1 MDKDTYCE
9 QMNRN
14 LEELADRLGR
24 RAFPS
29 PSTHEASLML
39 ENAKREA
46 EGLKARIAVALAD
59 VRALRA
65 STDPSW
71 EQARQDLDRRWREI
85 SEQKS
90 KFV

>member
-9 QMNRN
+9 QMERN

-24 RAFPS
+24 QAFP
-29 PSTHEASLML
+29 PPAT
-39 ENAKREA
+39 RETGLIQEKA
-46 EGLKARIAVALAD
+46 EREVEELKARVATALAD

-71 EQARQDLDRRWREI
+71 EQARQDLDRRWQEI
-85 SEQKS
+85 SEQKRE
-90 KFV
+90 

>member
-9 QMNRN
+9 QMDRN
-14 LEELADRLGR
+14 LEELADRLSR
-24 RAFPS
+24 RAFP
-29 PSTHEASLML
+29 PPGTPEASLMQ
-39 ENAKREA
+39 EMAKREA
-46 EGLKARIAVALAD
+46 EELKARVAAALAD

-71 EQARQDLDRRWREI
+71 EQARQDLDRRWQEI